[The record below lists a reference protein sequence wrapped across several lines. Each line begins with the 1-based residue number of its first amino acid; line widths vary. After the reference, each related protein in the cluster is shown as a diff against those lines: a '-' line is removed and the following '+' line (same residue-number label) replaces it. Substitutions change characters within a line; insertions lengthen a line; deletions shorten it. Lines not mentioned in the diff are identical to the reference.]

1 MSDTDGFIE
10 EVTEEVRRDKL
21 FGYFRRYGWI
31 AGLIVVL
38 LVGGAAWSE
47 WRKAQAEAQ
56 AQALGDRM
64 LAALELNDQAARS
77 AAIAEVQAEEPR
89 ARAALDMIAA
99 SELAAGD
106 QLEEA
111 VTRLTALSTNSEVPD
126 VYRQIAG
133 FKALLLQSTSLSAAE
148 RRAGFSDYAAP
159 GNPLRLLAE
168 EQLALITVEL
178 GETESAI
185 QQFQA
190 ILIDAETSAGLQ
202 QRAMQAIVA
211 LGGEPDLSSLTQAE
225 N

>member
-111 VTRLTALSTNSEVPD
+111 VTRLKALSTNSEVPD